1 MSSVSVVDLASRV
14 MRQRTYP
21 EENSIDYMQHLAMV
35 QEQDADVPDPAAAFS
50 DPLSHFT
57 DLSFSAALKEQ
68 RLEEILLDDKISPLG
83 IDPLLSSVSPALS
96 KGSHRRSSC
105 SSGDGDDL

>member
-14 MRQRTYP
+14 MRQQAYP
-21 EENSIDYMQHLAMV
+21 EENSIDYIQHLAMAH
-35 QEQDADVPDPAAAFS
+35 EQHADLHDPAAAFS

-68 RLEEILLDDKISPLG
+68 RLEEILLDDSISPLG
-83 IDPLLSSVSPALS
+83 IDPLLSSVSPAVS
-96 KGSHRRSSC
+96 KGSSRRSSC
-105 SSGDGDDL
+105 SSGDDV